1 MHMRDQDIT
10 MGIGLVLLSVMGV
23 GFSIQ
28 LPNDD
33 FGLSPGFYP
42 TFLFACLGVCGL
54 ILVWQGWR
62 RSEKVPLPSFLNK
75 RLLTIIVLLFSYIF
89 LLQLIH
95 FRAATFLFV
104 LFTMYFLGTRKPV
117 LLILVPASSTFIIYW
132 LFVYVF
138 KTAIV

>member
-1 MHMRDQDIT
+1 MRDQDIT
-10 MGIGLVLLSVMGV
+10 TGIVLVLLSVIGV
-23 GFSIQ
+23 VFSIR

-42 TFLFACLGVCGL
+42 TFLFACLGICGV
-54 ILVWQGWR
+54 ILFWQGWR
-62 RSEKVPLPSFLNK
+62 RREKVPLPSFKNN
-75 RLLTIIVLLFSYIF
+75 RLITIIIFLFSYVV

-95 FRAATFLFV
+95 FRAATFLFI
-104 LFTMYFLGTRKPV
+104 LFTMYFLGARKPV